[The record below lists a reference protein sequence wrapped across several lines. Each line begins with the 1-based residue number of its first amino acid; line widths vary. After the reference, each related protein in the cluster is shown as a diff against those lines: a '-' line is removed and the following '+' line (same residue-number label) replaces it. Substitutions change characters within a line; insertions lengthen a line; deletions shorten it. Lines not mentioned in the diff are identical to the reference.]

1 MICTP
6 GRIRTQLPSESYR
19 RMMTGRVTASEW
31 NSRDVTCYTCG
42 KEMKASSLSR
52 HLADVHDIY
61 QQTVVAEELLELR
74 PPVTYTV
81 SAGLHARGLPC
92 PYPWCLGRLKDGWM
106 LRRHFWDVHPL
117 DLVRVPSE
125 GCYSRCERC
134 SMQVNPFYPP
144 MYKRKNA
151 RLGWNDGS
159 NERRRYLLLWL
170 YASSSQYAG
179 TSWNGWRSLNTSDG
193 C

>member
-1 MICTP
+1 M
-6 GRIRTQLPSESYR
+6 
-19 RMMTGRVTASEW
+19 
-31 NSRDVTCYTCG
+31 RDVTCYTCG

-92 PYPWCLGRLKDGWM
+92 PFPRCLGWLKDGWM
-106 LRRHFWDVHPL
+106 MRRHFRDVHPL

-125 GCYSRCERC
+125 GCYSRSERC
-134 SMQVNPFYPP
+134 SMQVNPFYPRH
-144 MYKRKNA
+144 MQTKECQV
-151 RLGWNDGS
+151 GV
-159 NERRRYLLLWL
+159 E
-170 YASSSQYAG
+170 
-179 TSWNGWRSLNTSDG
+179 
-193 C
+193 